1 MSREVALHHLL
12 GSTVRDPDGRK
23 VGRIAD
29 VRARIEL
36 HEGGSDYVVTEF
48 LVGSFG
54 TVESIAGPLIARQLL
69 TRLGRFSSYRTHN
82 IPWDRLDLTDP
93 EHPKALDTL
102 EQLEARQQ
110 ND

>member
-1 MSREVALHHLL
+1 VSREVALHHLL
-12 GSTVRDPDGRK
+12 GSTVRDPNGRT

-29 VRARIEL
+29 VRTEVEL

-54 TVESIAGPLIARQLL
+54 AIESIAGPLILRQLL
-69 TRLGRFSSYRTHN
+69 ERLGRFSSYTTHN

-93 EHPKALDTL
+93 QHPRSLDTL
-102 EQLEARQQ
+102 EQLKAKQQ
-110 ND
+110 KG